1 MKQSEENKADLA
13 ILSLVAICIA
23 LLFFMSA
30 CRTTEGV
37 MTTREVRI
45 VERDTCIITRADSAT
60 ATALLHCDSA
70 YNIVVDALT
79 IAEGKNLGLEARLS
93 QINTTNQQRAEMA
106 VKAVKTTDTIY
117 IPIRDTYEAESV
129 ASTEIVYRNTKF
141 AKFCIG
147 FFWFILSAIISS
159 IITILV
165 RYYLQ
170 IRNI

>member
-1 MKQSEENKADLA
+1 MKHSEENKADLA
-13 ILSLVAICIA
+13 ILALVAICIT

-37 MTTREVRI
+37 TTTSEVRI

-70 YNIVVDALT
+70 YNIIVDALT
-79 IAEGKNLGLEARLS
+79 IAEGKNIGLEARLY
-93 QINTTNQQRAEMA
+93 QINTTNRQRAEMA
-106 VKAVKTTDTIY
+106 VKATKTTDTIY
-117 IPIRDTYEAESV
+117 VPIRETYESESV

-147 FFWFILSAIISS
+147 FFWFVLSAIISS
-159 IITILV
+159 IITIIV
-165 RYYLQ
+165 RYYLKL
-170 IRNI
+170 RRV

>member
-37 MTTREVRI
+37 TTTREVRI

-70 YNIVVDALT
+70 YNIVMDALT

-93 QINTTNQQRAEMA
+93 QINTTNQPRAEMA

-117 IPIRDTYEAESV
+117 IPVRETYEAESV
-129 ASTEIVYRNTKF
+129 TSTEIVYRNTKF

-147 FFWFILSAIISS
+147 FFWFVISAIISS

-165 RYYLQ
+165 RYYLK
-170 IRNI
+170 IRKI

>member
-1 MKQSEENKADLA
+1 MKQSEENKADIA
-13 ILSLVAICIA
+13 ILALVAICIT

-37 MTTREVRI
+37 TTTREVRI
-45 VERDTCIITRADSAT
+45 VERDTCIIARSDSAT

-70 YNIVVDALT
+70 YNVVMDALNV
-79 IAEGKNLGLEARLS
+79 AEAKNIGLEARLS
-93 QINTTNQQRAEMA
+93 PINTNTLHRAEIG
-106 VKAVKTTDTIY
+106 VKATKTTDTIY
-117 IPIRDTYEAESV
+117 VPIRDTYKSESV
-129 ASTEIVYRNTKF
+129 AKTEIVYRNTKF

-147 FFWFILSAIISS
+147 FFWFVLSAIIAS

-170 IRNI
+170 IRKI

>member
-93 QINTTNQQRAEMA
+93 QINTTNQPRAEMA

>member
-1 MKQSEENKADLA
+1 MKHSEENKSDVA
-13 ILSLVAICIA
+13 ILALVAICIA

-37 MTTREVRI
+37 TTTREVRI

-93 QINTTNQQRAEMA
+93 QINTTNRQRAEMT
-106 VKAVKTTDTIY
+106 VKATKTTDTIY
-117 IPIRDTYEAESV
+117 VPIRDTYEAESV
-129 ASTEIVYRNTKF
+129 ESAEIVYRNTKF

>member
-1 MKQSEENKADLA
+1 MKHSEENKADVA
-13 ILSLVAICIA
+13 ILALVAICIA

-37 MTTREVRI
+37 TTTREVRI

-60 ATALLHCDSA
+60 ATAMLHCDSA
-70 YNIVVDALT
+70 YNIVLDALT

-93 QINTTNQQRAEMA
+93 QINTNTLHCAEMA

-117 IPIRDTYEAESV
+117 IPIRDTYESESV

-147 FFWFILSAIISS
+147 FFWFVLSAIISS
-159 IITILV
+159 IITVIV

-170 IRNI
+170 LRKI

>member
-1 MKQSEENKADLA
+1 MKHSEENKADVA
-13 ILSLVAICIA
+13 ILALVAICIA

-30 CRTTEGV
+30 CRTTEGFT
-37 MTTREVRI
+37 TTREVRI

-70 YNIVVDALT
+70 YNIVMDALT
-79 IAEGKNLGLEARLS
+79 IAEGKNIGLEARLS
-93 QINTTNQQRAEMA
+93 QINTTNRQRAEMA
-106 VKAVKTTDTIY
+106 VKATKTTDTIY
-117 IPIRDTYEAESV
+117 VPIRDTYEAESV
-129 ASTEIVYRNTKF
+129 ESTEIVYRNTKF

-147 FFWFILSAIISS
+147 FFWFILSAIVSS

>member
-13 ILSLVAICIA
+13 ILSLVAICVA

-37 MTTREVRI
+37 TTTREVRI

-79 IAEGKNLGLEARLS
+79 IAEGKNLGLEARLY
-93 QINTTNQQRAEMA
+93 QINTNTLPRAEMA

-117 IPIRDTYEAESV
+117 VPIRETYEAESV

-141 AKFCIG
+141 AMFCIG
-147 FFWFILSAIISS
+147 FFWFVLSAIISS
-159 IITILV
+159 IITLIV
-165 RYYLQ
+165 RFYLKMRK
-170 IRNI
+170 I

>member
-1 MKQSEENKADLA
+1 MKHAEENKADLA
-13 ILSLVAICIA
+13 ILALVAICIT
-23 LLFFMSA
+23 LLFLMSA

-37 MTTREVRI
+37 TTTREVRI
-45 VERDTCIITRADSAT
+45 VERDTCIITSAYSAT

-93 QINTTNQQRAEMA
+93 QINTTNQPRAEMA
-106 VKAVKTTDTIY
+106 VKAVKTNDTIY
-117 IPIRDTYEAESV
+117 IPVRETYEAESV
-129 ASTEIVYRNTKF
+129 TSTEIVYRNTKF

-147 FFWFILSAIISS
+147 FFWFVLSAIISS
-159 IITILV
+159 IAIIIV

-170 IRNI
+170 IRKI

>member
-1 MKQSEENKADLA
+1 MKHSEENKADLA
-13 ILSLVAICIA
+13 ILALVAICIK

-30 CRTTEGV
+30 CRTTKGV
-37 MTTREVRI
+37 TTTREVRI
-45 VERDTCIITRADSAT
+45 VERDTCIITRSDSAT

-79 IAEGKNLGLEARLS
+79 IAEGKNLGLEARLY
-93 QINTTNQQRAEMA
+93 QINTNTLPRAEMA
-106 VKAVKTTDTIY
+106 VKATKTTDTIY
-117 IPIRDTYEAESV
+117 VPIRETYEAESV

-147 FFWFILSAIISS
+147 FFWFVLSAIISS

-170 IRNI
+170 IRKI

>member
-1 MKQSEENKADLA
+1 MKHSEENKADIA
-13 ILSLVAICIA
+13 ILALVAICITM
-23 LLFFMSA
+23 LFFMSA

-37 MTTREVRI
+37 TTTREVRI
-45 VERDTCIITRADSAT
+45 VERDTCIITRSDSAT

-79 IAEGKNLGLEARLS
+79 IAEGKNLGLEARLY
-93 QINTTNQQRAEMA
+93 QINTTNRQRAEMA

-117 IPIRDTYEAESV
+117 VPIRETYEAESV
-129 ASTEIVYRNTKF
+129 ASSKIVYRNTKF

-147 FFWFILSAIISS
+147 FFWFVLSAIISC

-165 RYYLQ
+165 RYYLK
-170 IRNI
+170 IRKI

>member
-1 MKQSEENKADLA
+1 MKHSEENKADVA
-13 ILSLVAICIA
+13 ILALVAICIA

-30 CRTTEGV
+30 CSTTECV
-37 MTTREVRI
+37 TTTREVRI

-60 ATALLHCDSA
+60 ATALLRCDSA

-93 QINTTNQQRAEMA
+93 QINTTNRQRAEMA
-106 VKAVKTTDTIY
+106 VKATKTTDTIY
-117 IPIRDTYEAESV
+117 VPIRDTYEAESV
-129 ASTEIVYRNTKF
+129 ESTEIVYRNTKF

-147 FFWFILSAIISS
+147 FFWFVLSAIISS

-165 RYYLQ
+165 RYYLK
-170 IRNI
+170 IRKI